1 MSVMVAVVEEEEVEE
16 EDRETLP
23 RPRKERSFGPA
34 AVAVV
39 GVVAVDGVL
48 KGRSQAWIRD
58 QARSLTALWMGI
70 MVGMVLARVVVEVS
84 VVVVIAWGEELVL
97 VLVLVLERV
106 DGLCLRSIAVKNCC
120 SDG

>member
-1 MSVMVAVVEEEEVEE
+1 MSVTILVVEEEEEE
-16 EDRETLP
+16 GGGGETLP
-23 RPRKERSFGPA
+23 RPRNDRSLGPA
-34 AVAVV
+34 AVVV
-39 GVVAVDGVL
+39 MVDGVL

-84 VVVVIAWGEELVL
+84 AVVVVACGEDGVPMP
-97 VLVLVLERV
+97 VLVLERA
-106 DGLCLRSIAVKNCC
+106 DGLCLRIMAVKNCC

>member
-1 MSVMVAVVEEEEVEE
+1 MSVMVVMVVEEEEVEYE
-16 EDRETLP
+16 GRETLP
-23 RPRKERSFGPA
+23 RPRKERSFGRA

-39 GVVAVDGVL
+39 VVGGVL
-48 KGRSQAWIRD
+48 KGRPEAWIRD

-97 VLVLVLERV
+97 VLERV
-106 DGLCLRSIAVKNCC
+106 DGLCLRNIAVKNCC